1 MEVDLTQTHDVLGT
15 YHSIDFSDIRKKYQ
29 DEGTK
34 YAFKVLDEE
43 IETGYLIK
51 LACFRHLRDLQRQ
64 NTKEFP
70 YRYSVKQAEKL
81 LLFASMCPNVDTGS
95 PTELMDWQKF
105 IFCMLFG
112 WRNLENLL
120 DGNFNVLL
128 LFYRKPW
135 IV

>member
-29 DEGTK
+29 DEGTR

-43 IETGYLIK
+43 IKTGYLIK

-64 NTKEFP
+64 NTKDFP
-70 YRYSVKQAEKL
+70 YRYSVKQAKKL

-112 WRNLENLL
+112 WRNL
-120 DGNFNVLL
+120 
-128 LFYRKPW
+128 
-135 IV
+135 

>member
-51 LACFRHLRDLQRQ
+51 LACKGRIQRNFLIVIQSNKLKNYCCLLQCVR
-64 NTKEFP
+64 T
-70 YRYSVKQAEKL
+70 
-81 LLFASMCPNVDTGS
+81 
-95 PTELMDWQKF
+95 
-105 IFCMLFG
+105 
-112 WRNLENLL
+112 
-120 DGNFNVLL
+120 
-128 LFYRKPW
+128 
-135 IV
+135 

>member
-70 YRYSVKQAEKL
+70 YRYSVKQAKKTTIICL
-81 LLFASMCPNVDTGS
+81 NVSECG
-95 PTELMDWQKF
+95 
-105 IFCMLFG
+105 
-112 WRNLENLL
+112 
-120 DGNFNVLL
+120 
-128 LFYRKPW
+128 YRFSN
-135 IV
+135 